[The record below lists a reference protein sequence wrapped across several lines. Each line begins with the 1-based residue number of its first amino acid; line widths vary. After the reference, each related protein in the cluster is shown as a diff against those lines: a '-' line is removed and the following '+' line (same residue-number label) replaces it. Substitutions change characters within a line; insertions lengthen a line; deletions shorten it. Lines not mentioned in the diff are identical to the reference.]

1 MEGTGQLVLGG
12 CRVAADPFHTD
23 TVCNAGVGT
32 ECSPSFYGKK
42 EKERTEKKEEKM
54 REAVMIGLFLL
65 HGEDDEMADHWESKG
80 ARGWNLTGAMP
91 WPVARWTM
99 RDRHAG

>member
-1 MEGTGQLVLGG
+1 MFSLFL
-12 CRVAADPFHTD
+12 R
-23 TVCNAGVGT
+23 
-32 ECSPSFYGKK
+32 KK
-42 EKERTEKKEEKM
+42 GERKNRKKEEKM

-80 ARGWNLTGAMP
+80 ARGWNLTVAMP